1 MDRMIER
8 KETVVPCNPS
18 LSVVVPTKNRQEIL
32 KGLIS
37 SFVGQELDSYIEFLI
52 IDQSQTQI
60 DEQQLAILKSLVNCI
75 GCGSVLKYYHK
86 PELSGLT
93 AAKNFGID
101 QAIGEIILFLDDDVV
116 LLPGF
121 LNELLSGIE
130 HGFDGV
136 SGVQIQDSSNKS
148 KMSEIYSTIF
158 QRGYLRD
165 RRRYINR
172 NFNRLPRY
180 VSSQVLSGGLT
191 AYRRDLLISERFD
204 TNLVSYCLGEDKEYS
219 LRVSVKGAKLA
230 ICTKALAFHFRHP
243 EGKPNPIE
251 RHEAKTALV
260 KYLQTRNEQVTGKEN
275 LWASNWALFGIFVEA
290 CFVGAKSRSLQPI
303 KGVFSGLRK
312 AKQGFIGL
320 KFINLR

>member
-1 MDRMIER
+1 M
-8 KETVVPCNPS
+8 
-18 LSVVVPTKNRQEIL
+18 L
-32 KGLIS
+32 G
-37 SFVGQELDSYIEFLI
+37 
-52 IDQSQTQI
+52 
-60 DEQQLAILKSLVNCI
+60 
-75 GCGSVLKYYHK
+75 LKYYHK

-251 RHEAKTALV
+251 RYEAKTALV
-260 KYLQTRNEQVTGKEN
+260 KYLQTRNEQVTGKKN

-312 AKQGFIGL
+312 AKQEGYRTKVYQFR
-320 KFINLR
+320 NLVVSISDIYKSLQEQKQEQFDNCEVFHQTSVCSVDSIFLRLNMSADAVGYLH